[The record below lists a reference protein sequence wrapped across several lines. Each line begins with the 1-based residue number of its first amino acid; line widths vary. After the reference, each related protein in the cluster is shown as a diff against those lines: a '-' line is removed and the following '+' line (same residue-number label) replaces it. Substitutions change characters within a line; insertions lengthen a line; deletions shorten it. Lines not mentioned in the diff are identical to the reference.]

1 MKTSVVCL
9 SLGLA
14 LGTYSVA
21 TAQNLLSNGNL
32 DRVYMQ
38 EIVPGFFLPKP
49 DQWVNVGTRSIAG
62 AYEDEMSSEP
72 WAGPSPTPE
81 TSDGWNVTDNVP
93 TTSPPLNWG
102 GLDGAVFW
110 KPFSGNPA
118 TTGLATGHLFQD
130 VAGSAGQVYTFTG
143 WAGAEA
149 NALMQDAVFAIEF
162 RDAAGGLLSTSSI
175 SLMPELFVDNGLA
188 FDYKF
193 YSVSGTAPT
202 GTAVVRARVSML
214 DAQSNPLGGG
224 QAFVTD
230 DFTLTVVPEP
240 ATMMVLGA
248 GALALMR
255 RRRKA

>member
-9 SLGLA
+9 SLGLT

-32 DRVYMQ
+32 DVTYQQ
-38 EIVPGFFLPKP
+38 EITPGFFLPKP
-49 DQWVNVGTRSIAG
+49 NIWVNEGTRSIGG
-62 AYEDEMSSEP
+62 AYEDEMSSEN
-72 WAGPSPTPE
+72 WAGPSPTPV
-81 TSDGWNVTDNVP
+81 TTDGFNVT
-93 TTSPPLNWG
+93 T
-102 GLDGAVFW
+102 GADTDDDWAIFW

-118 TTGLATGHLFQD
+118 TNGLATGHLYQD
-130 VAGSAGQVYTFTG
+130 VAGSAGQVYTLTG

-149 NALMQDAVFAIEF
+149 NALMEDAVFAIEF
-162 RDAAGGLLSTSSI
+162 RDAAGGLLSTSSL
-175 SLMPELFVDNGLA
+175 SLMSQLFVDNGLA

-202 GTAVVRARVSML
+202 GTATVRARVSMIN
-214 DAQSNPLGGG
+214 AQGNPLGGG